1 MIKKYY
7 LLSPGP
13 TPVPET
19 VLSVAAEPIIHHR
32 TPEFSKIFME
42 VTEGLKHVFGT
53 KEDVYI
59 LAASGTGAMETAV
72 INTLSPGDKVITIN
86 GGKFGERWGN
96 ICRAFGLDTK
106 EIVLPWGEDF
116 SPEQLAEE
124 IKKNPGVKA
133 VFTTLSET
141 STGAIFDIKGF
152 GQVVAATEAILVV
165 DGISGLGATPCYM
178 DDWKIDVLV
187 TGSQK
192 SFMIPPGLAY
202 LAFSPKAWKLVETS
216 KLPKFYFDIKKYR
229 KNLEKQTTPWTPA
242 VSLIIQQKKA
252 LDIIKN
258 MGLDNLLRHHQILG
272 EATRAAVKAIGLE
285 LLAKK
290 PGNILTAVKT
300 PGGVDGNKLVKT
312 MQSKYMAYISNA
324 QEPHKGEFFRIAH
337 LGYMGGFDIIT
348 ALSALEMTLLDLGY
362 DKFQAGASVAAAQK
376 VLREGWQ

>member
-13 TPVPET
+13 TPIPES
-19 VLSVAAEPIIHHR
+19 VLSAAAEPIIHHR

-42 VTEGLKHVFGT
+42 VSEGLKYVFQT

-59 LAASGTGAMETAV
+59 LAASGTGAMEAAV

-96 ICRAFGLDTK
+96 ICRAYGLDTH
-106 EIVLPWGEDF
+106 EITISWGDDF
-116 SPEQLAEE
+116 SKEQLAQE
-124 IKKNPGVKA
+124 IKKHPGVKA
-133 VFTTLSET
+133 IFTTISET

-152 GQVVAATEAILVV
+152 GQVVAETEAILVV
-165 DGISGLGATPCYM
+165 DGISGLGATPCPM
-178 DDWKIDVLV
+178 DEWKIDVMV

-202 LAFSPKAWKLVETS
+202 IAFSPKAWKMVESS
-216 KLPKFYFDIKKYR
+216 KLPKFYFDIKKYK

-252 LDIIKN
+252 LDVIKN
-258 MGLDNLLRHHQILG
+258 LGLENLLKHHQILG
-272 EATRAAVKAIGLE
+272 EATRAGIKAIGLE
-285 LLAKK
+285 LLAKN

-300 PGGVDGNKLVKT
+300 PQGVDGNKLVKI
-312 MQSKYMAYISNA
+312 MQGKYMAYISNA
-324 QEPHKGEFFRIAH
+324 QDPHKGEFFRIAH

-348 ALSALEMTLLDLGY
+348 ALSALEMTLMDLGY
-362 DKFQAGASVAAAQK
+362 NQFQPGASVAAAEK
-376 VLREGWQ
+376 ILREEWQ

>member
-13 TPVPET
+13 TPVPEK
-19 VLSVAAEPIIHHR
+19 VLSAAAEPIIHHR

-42 VTEGLKHVFGT
+42 VSEGLKYVFGT

-59 LAASGTGAMETAV
+59 LAASGTGAMEAAV

-96 ICRAFGLDTK
+96 ICRAYGLETK
-106 EIVLPWGEDF
+106 EIVLTWGDDF
-116 SPEQLAEE
+116 SQEQLAEE

-152 GQVVAATEAILVV
+152 GEVIAETEAILVV
-165 DGISGLGATPCYM
+165 DGISGLGATPCPM
-178 DDWKIDVLV
+178 DEWKVDVMV

-202 LAFSPKAWKLVETS
+202 LAFSPKAWKMVETS

-242 VSLIIQQKKA
+242 VSLIIQQQKA
-252 LDIIKN
+252 LEIIKN
-258 MGLDNLLRHHQILG
+258 MGLENLLKHHQILG
-272 EATRAAVKAIGLE
+272 EATRAGIKALGLE

-300 PGGVDGNKLVKT
+300 PAGVDGNKLVKV

-324 QEPHKGEFFRIAH
+324 QDPHKGEFFRIAH
-337 LGYMGGFDIIT
+337 LGYMGGFDLVT
-348 ALSALEMTLLDLGY
+348 ALSALEMTLMDLGY
-362 DKFQAGASVAAAQK
+362 DKFQLGASVAAAERI
-376 VLREGWQ
+376 LREGWQ